1 MGKCLVTKLNGTI
14 DNKSIRKLGE
24 LKLSVKETESSL
36 NDRKLSVVL
45 ENAGSCRLT
54 NGNIL
59 SSTGTSMGDITAIEK
74 KKYVDIYFDN
84 INSDVFLSSKYDLS
98 YIKSNFKGLLF
109 GLDELK
115 YTKVNYLSLE
125 NTQVYGDVSA
135 FESNQLL
142 TTFNV
147 KNTKVSGNLNVFKDM
162 LTLKSLILTG
172 TQITGDIANMLG
184 MSSLKSLSASFT
196 NITGNIA
203 DLSGMNELGTIELAG
218 TLVTGN
224 IADLSG
230 MNNLNYLNINHSHIT
245 GDISLLMQNKKEG
258 SILATNTTLSW
269 KQTRPSSS
277 YILAIEDAVL
287 EDVDAMLINQAN
299 CQVGFISSSGPGKK
313 MIKVSGTRTS
323 ASDAAVATLQQ
334 KGYTISIA
342 KA

>member
-1 MGKCLVTKLNGTI
+1 
-14 DNKSIRKLGE
+14 
-24 LKLSVKETESSL
+24 
-36 NDRKLSVVL
+36 
-45 ENAGSCRLT
+45 
-54 NGNIL
+54 
-59 SSTGTSMGDITAIEK
+59 
-74 KKYVDIYFDN
+74 
-84 INSDVFLSSKYDLS
+84 
-98 YIKSNFKGLLF
+98 
-109 GLDELK
+109 
-115 YTKVNYLSLE
+115 
-125 NTQVYGDVSA
+125 
-135 FESNQLL
+135 
-142 TTFNV
+142 
-147 KNTKVSGNLNVFKDM
+147 M

>member
-24 LKLSVKETESSL
+24 LKLSVEETESSL
-36 NDRKLSVVL
+36 NDRKLRVIL

-59 SSTGTSMGDITAIEK
+59 SSTGTSMGDKTSIEK
-74 KKYVDIYFDN
+74 LKGVDIYFDN
-84 INSDVFLSSKYDLS
+84 TNADVFVSSKYDLS

-109 GLDELK
+109 DVDELK
-115 YTKVNYLSLE
+115 YSNVNYLDLE
-125 NTQVYGDVSA
+125 NTQAYGDVSV
-135 FESNQLL
+135 FEGTNLL
-142 TTFNV
+142 RNFNV
-147 KNTKVSGNLNVFKDM
+147 KNTKISGNLNAFKDM
-162 LTLKSLILTG
+162 LALTDLVISS
-172 TQITGDIANMLG
+172 TQITANITDLLG
-184 MSSLKSLSASFT
+184 MSSLKNLVAS
-196 NITGNIA
+196 NIQITGNIA
-203 DLSGMNELGTIELAG
+203 DLSSMSKLEVIYLNNTS
-218 TLVTGN
+218 VTGN

-230 MNNLNYLNINHSHIT
+230 LNTLAYLNIANTSIT
-245 GDISLLMQNKKEG
+245 GDISMLMQNKKEC
-258 SILATNTTLSW
+258 SILASNTTLSW

-299 CQVGFISSSGPGKK
+299 CQVGFLSSSGSGKK
-313 MIKVSGTRTS
+313 TIKVSGTRTS
-323 ASDAAVATLQQ
+323 ASDDAVATLQQ

>member
-14 DNKSIRKLGE
+14 DNKSIRKLCE

-59 SSTGTSMGDITAIEK
+59 SNTGTSMGDITAIEK

-142 TTFNV
+142 TTFDV

-230 MNNLNYLNINHSHIT
+230 MNNLKYLNITHSYIT
-245 GDISLLMQNKKEG
+245 GDISLLMQNKKEC